1 MYWDVD
7 DMRPKYWGSGFLVK
21 TIDLNRFRRFKYK
34 YEYRESE
41 YEKTEVPPTEIPGEP
56 KKN

>member
-1 MYWDVD
+1 
-7 DMRPKYWGSGFLVK
+7 MRPKYWGSGFLVK

-34 YEYRESE
+34 YRESE